1 MTNQTAALTVQ
12 YVNNSAGS
20 TANTKVVPL
29 VVVNNS
35 LVPDFRQ
42 VNPGVV
48 LAGIGANTDGTQPL
62 QASAQ
67 FS

>member
-1 MTNQTAALTVQ
+1 MTNQTAAMTVQ
-12 YVNNSAGS
+12 YVNNGS
-20 TANTKVVPL
+20 MATAQTKVVPL

-42 VNPGVV
+42 ANPGVV
-48 LAGIGANTDGTQPL
+48 LAGVGANTDGTQPL

-67 FS
+67 YS